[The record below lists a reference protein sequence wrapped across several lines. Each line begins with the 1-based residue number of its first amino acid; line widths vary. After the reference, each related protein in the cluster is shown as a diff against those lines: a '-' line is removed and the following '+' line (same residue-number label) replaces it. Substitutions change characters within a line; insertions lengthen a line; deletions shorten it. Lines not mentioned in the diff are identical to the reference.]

1 VELNLKLNTKEHEDS
16 MSFFERLIKIEE
28 LQTIE
33 SYSAYRN
40 LIKRERAPATV
51 RETEILLGWANETYA
66 SADQIRY
73 ILELISKAEI

>member
-1 VELNLKLNTKEHEDS
+1 

-51 RETEILLGWANETYA
+51 PETEILLGWANETYA